1 MMIMNNRMKQF
12 YMGVAQSASKMS
24 YANRLKVG
32 CIVVKDNNII
42 SFSWNG
48 TPSGWDN
55 SCEDE
60 QGNTK
65 NNVIHAEENAILK
78 LAKTSI
84 SGDGA
89 SLFGTVAPCINCA
102 RMIYGAGIKE
112 VYYINEYRN
121 VDGLEFLQMC
131 GIHTEKIIA

>member
-1 MMIMNNRMKQF
+1 MNNRIKMF
-12 YMGVAQSASKMS
+12 YMGIAQSASKMS

-32 CIVVKDNNII
+32 CVVVKDNNII

-65 NNVIHAEENAILK
+65 SNVIHAEENAILK

-84 SGDGA
+84 SGEGA
-89 SLFGTVAPCINCA
+89 SLFCTVAPCINCA
-102 RMIYGAGIKE
+102 RMIYGMGIKE

-121 VDGLEFLQMC
+121 ADGLEFLQKC
-131 GIHTEKIIA
+131 GIYTEKIIA

>member
-1 MMIMNNRMKQF
+1 MNNRMKQF